1 MLQDVLNSGHV
12 EEGIPWSPW
21 GVRMEAILRLIG
33 SDVAII
39 TMRHQCGEDVT
50 VVDTETILAVF
61 DHLFENKDPTVRFV
75 IGLRPRVKGRGV
87 M

>member
-1 MLQDVLNSGHV
+1 
-12 EEGIPWSPW
+12 
-21 GVRMEAILRLIG
+21 MEAILRLIG

-61 DHLFENKDPTVRFV
+61 DGLLEDKDPAVRFV
-75 IGLRPRVKGRGV
+75 VGLRPRVGSRGCI
-87 M
+87 